1 MRIFQQKSKNT
12 HYKFL
17 FLYRQLTNARCT
29 QTMTEKTSRIAAID
43 ILRCIAIIGM
53 VLSSNIGFSSGL
65 PGWMFHAQTPPPTY
79 AFNPEN
85 VGLTWVDLVFPFF
98 LFSMGAALPFSM
110 RKKISRG
117 ASIPAVCSGIVKR
130 WITLTLFAIVL
141 GNAYRIGAGTQP
153 EWAKQLFKIAV
164 WVAMCLTLMRVPG
177 MSKKLHNWLNASGI
191 ILLVLFAFTLKDVFG
206 VGLNTGSDVI
216 IMILAEA
223 SLTGGLIWL
232 LTRDSLKMRWAAIA
246 VIAGIKAVFAYI
258 PQAVEAAPAVWGGI
272 GWFFQWS
279 YLQYLIPVLVGSV
292 IGDMLLRARE
302 HSADSNGGKRI
313 WAAASLV
320 CGVTIIIQLWG
331 LYTRHIVADLALT
344 AALAAIFAALTWKH
358 RHATW
363 VRIGFV
369 GMALT
374 LAGIAFDPIDGGIA
388 KDYCNLSYLLTTS
401 GLGTVLAAALLSMEQ
416 NTDVR
421 SGFLSAVGQNPM
433 IAYTITGFVIGPI
446 LVLTGILPQLWQL
459 AEGSVFWG
467 LTEGIIITLL
477 MMLCTALCTRV
488 KLFWRS

>member
-1 MRIFQQKSKNT
+1 MHAVHTK
-12 HYKFL
+12 
-17 FLYRQLTNARCT
+17 
-29 QTMTEKTSRIAAID
+29 MTEKTTRIAAID

-110 RKKISRG
+110 RKKMSRG
-117 ASIPAVCSGIVKR
+117 ASVPAVCSGIVKR
-130 WITLTLFAIVL
+130 WITLTLFAVVL

-177 MSKKLHNWLNASGI
+177 MGKKLHGWLNAIGVV
-191 ILLVLFAFTLKDVFG
+191 LLVLFAFALKNVFG

-223 SLTGGLIWL
+223 SLFGGLIWL
-232 LTRDSLKMRWAAIA
+232 LTRNSLKMRWAAIA
-246 VIAGIKAVFAYI
+246 LIAGVKAAFAYI
-258 PQAVEAAPAVWGGI
+258 PQAAEAAPAVWGGI

-279 YLQYLIPVLVGSV
+279 YLQYLIPVLIGSV
-292 IGDMLLRARE
+292 IGDMLLRGRE
-302 HSADSNGGKRI
+302 NADKGNSA
-313 WAAASLV
+313 WATASVVCCATILV
-320 CGVTIIIQLWG
+320 QLWG
-331 LYTRHIVADLALT
+331 LYSRHIVADLVLT
-344 AALAAIFAALTWKH
+344 AAMAGVFAALTWKH
-358 RHATW
+358 RQATW
-363 VRIGFV
+363 VKIGFV

-374 LAGIAFDPIDGGIA
+374 LAGIVFDPIDGGIA

-401 GLGTVLAAALLSMEQ
+401 GLGAVLVAALLAMEQ
-416 NTDVR
+416 NSSVR

-467 LTEGIIITLL
+467 LTEGIIITVL
-477 MMLCTALCTRV
+477 MMFCTALCTRI

>member
-1 MRIFQQKSKNT
+1 
-12 HYKFL
+12 
-17 FLYRQLTNARCT
+17 
-29 QTMTEKTSRIAAID
+29 MTEKTTRIAAID

-110 RKKISRG
+110 RKKMSRG
-117 ASIPAVCSGIVKR
+117 ASVPAVCSGIVKR
-130 WITLTLFAIVL
+130 WITLTLFAVVL
-141 GNAYRIGAGTQP
+141 GNAYRIGTGTQP

-177 MSKKLHNWLNASGI
+177 MGKKLHAWLNAIGI
-191 ILLVLFAFTLKDVFG
+191 VLLVLFAFALKNVFG

-223 SLTGGLIWL
+223 SLFGGLIWL
-232 LTRDSLKMRWAAIA
+232 LTRNSLKMRWAAIA
-246 VIAGIKAVFAYI
+246 LIAGVKAAFAYI
-258 PQAVEAAPAVWGGI
+258 PQAAEAAPAVWGGI

-279 YLQYLIPVLVGSV
+279 YLQYLIPVLIGSV
-292 IGDMLLRARE
+292 IGDMLLRGRE
-302 HSADSNGGKRI
+302 NTDKGNSA
-313 WAAASLV
+313 WATASIV
-320 CGVTIIIQLWG
+320 CCATILIQLWG
-331 LYTRHIVADLALT
+331 LYSRHIVADLVLT
-344 AALAAIFAALTWKH
+344 AAMACVFAAMTWKH
-358 RHATW
+358 RQATW
-363 VRIGFV
+363 VKIGFV

-374 LAGIAFDPIDGGIA
+374 LAGIVFDPIDGGIA

-401 GLGTVLAAALLSMEQ
+401 GLGAVLVAALLAMEQ
-416 NTDVR
+416 NSSVR

-467 LTEGIIITLL
+467 LTEGIIITVL
-477 MMLCTALCTRV
+477 MMFCTALCTRI